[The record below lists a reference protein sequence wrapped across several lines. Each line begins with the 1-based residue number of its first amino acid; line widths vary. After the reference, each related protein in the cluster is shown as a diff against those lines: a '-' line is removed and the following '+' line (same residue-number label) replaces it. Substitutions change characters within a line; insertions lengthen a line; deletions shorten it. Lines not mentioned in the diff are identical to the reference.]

1 MVNVKISNNEY
12 TGDVVLHFFDSNI
25 LIGNAEI
32 ELIERGDNFLRMMSD
47 SVSDFDEDNFDSDEL
62 DKSFYIQDIY
72 VEKKY
77 RNKGYFKE
85 IMPLILSEI
94 DKIAKKEFSTRDY
107 YIMLRAYAEDDNVPN
122 EKLVELYSRYGFC
135 EIQKTE
141 EDGIIMLKTV

>member
-1 MVNVKISNNEY
+1 MVTVKISHNEY
-12 TGDVVLHFFDSNI
+12 TGDVLLHFFDSNI

-32 ELIERGDNFLRMMSD
+32 ELIERGDTFLRMMSD
-47 SVSDFDEDNFDSDEL
+47 SVSDFDEDNFDGDEL

-107 YIMLRAYAEDDNVPN
+107 SIMLRAYAEDDNVPN

-135 EIQKTE
+135 EIQETE
-141 EDGIIMLKTV
+141 EDGVIMLKTV

>member
-1 MVNVKISNNEY
+1 MVTVKISHNEY
-12 TGDVVLHFFDSNI
+12 TGDVLLHFFDSNI

-32 ELIERGDNFLRMMSD
+32 ELIERGDTFLRMMSD
-47 SVSDFDEDNFDSDEL
+47 SVSDFDEDNFDGDEL

-107 YIMLRAYAEDDNVPN
+107 SIMLRAYAEDDNVPN

-135 EIQKTE
+135 EIQETE

>member
-12 TGDVVLHFFDSNI
+12 TGDVELHFFDSNI

-94 DKIAKKEFSTRDY
+94 DKIAKKEFLTRDY
-107 YIMLRAYAEDDNVPN
+107 CIMLRAYAEDDNVPN

>member
-1 MVNVKISNNEY
+1 MVTVKISHNEY
-12 TGDVVLHFFDSNI
+12 TGDVLLHFFDSNI

-32 ELIERGDNFLRMMSD
+32 ELIERGDTFLSMMLD

-107 YIMLRAYAEDDNVPN
+107 SIMLRAYAEDDNVPN

-135 EIQKTE
+135 EIQETE
-141 EDGIIMLKTV
+141 EDGVIMLKTV

>member
-1 MVNVKISNNEY
+1 MINVKISNNEY

-47 SVSDFDEDNFDSDEL
+47 SVSDFDEDNFDGDEL

-85 IMPLILSEI
+85 IMPIILSEI
-94 DKIAKKEFSTRDY
+94 DNIAKKEFLTRDY
-107 YIMLRAYAEDDNVPN
+107 SVMLRAYAEDDNVPN

-135 EIQKTE
+135 EIQETE

>member
-47 SVSDFDEDNFDSDEL
+47 FVSDFDEDNFDSDEL

>member
-1 MVNVKISNNEY
+1 MIKLKISHNDY
-12 TGDVVLHFFDSNI
+12 TGDVELQFFDSNI

-62 DKSFYIQDIY
+62 DNSFYIQDIY

-94 DKIAKKEFSTRDY
+94 DKIAKKEFLTRDY
-107 YIMLRAYAEDDNVPN
+107 SVILRAYAEDDNVPN

-141 EDGIIMLKTV
+141 EDGVIMLKNV

>member
-94 DKIAKKEFSTRDY
+94 DKIAKKEFSTREY